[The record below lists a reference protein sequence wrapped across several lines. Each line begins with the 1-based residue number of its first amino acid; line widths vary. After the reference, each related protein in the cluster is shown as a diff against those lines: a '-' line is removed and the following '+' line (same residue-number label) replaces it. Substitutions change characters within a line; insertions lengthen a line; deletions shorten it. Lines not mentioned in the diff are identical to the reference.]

1 MTEYLFDPE
10 HDPEEDLE
18 EADNVNEDV
27 VDILIGLRDKI
38 NRVLAR
44 GDVDIDTAWDV
55 LADSNHALDELEKSI
70 DRD

>member
-1 MTEYLFDPE
+1 MPTE
-10 HDPEEDLE
+10 EELE
-18 EADNVNEDV
+18 ALDEADNVNEDV

-55 LADSNHALDELEKSI
+55 LAESNHALDELEKNS
-70 DRD
+70 

>member
-1 MTEYLFDPE
+1 MTEYLF
-10 HDPEEDLE
+10 DPEEDLE

-55 LADSNHALDELEKSI
+55 LAESNHALDELEKNS
-70 DRD
+70 